1 MGGYLAIL
9 RALLGVDLDDL
20 HVIDGLVAGRVAA
33 AAAAIRQRRD
43 HPSLSMFT
51 VVRYVFLNGK
61 EKNKWSEK

>member
-20 HVIDGLVAGRVAA
+20 HVIDGVVAGRVAA
-33 AAAAIRQRRD
+33 AAAIRQGRD

-51 VVRYVFLNGK
+51 VVSYVF
-61 EKNKWSEK
+61 

>member
-20 HVIDGLVAGRVAA
+20 HVIDGLDAGRVAAA

-61 EKNKWSEK
+61 VKKQVE

>member
-20 HVIDGLVAGRVAA
+20 HVIDGLDAGRVA

-61 EKNKWSEK
+61 VKKQVE